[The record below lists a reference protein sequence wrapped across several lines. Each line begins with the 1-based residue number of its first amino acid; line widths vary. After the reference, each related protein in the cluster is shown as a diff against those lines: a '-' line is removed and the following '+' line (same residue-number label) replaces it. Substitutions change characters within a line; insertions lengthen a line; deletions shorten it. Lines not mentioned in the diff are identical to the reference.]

1 MSLKP
6 SSLRVGVA
14 LLAGATL
21 AIGGLSLRLLHR
33 EEARLAD
40 DARRVLQG
48 RAQIIADDLQLAVQ
62 GVENELLN
70 RLAALSATDLPGTLA
85 KWPETHPLVRNTFIW
100 NPARHRLEWP
110 DPAAPTTEEEKGFIK
125 RTEHLFAVRLE
136 PLLRSSE
143 GELPLVGQEDS
154 PRVRLQQE
162 ARKTVKSSG
171 AGNGRH
177 GWIPW
182 FEGDQLFLLGWVER
196 EGRVIGLELE
206 MTALLARVIQS
217 FPREQHPGRAWALLD
232 GAGNVVH
239 QAGSL
244 DIPRGGKPVLA
255 VGLGAV
261 LPHWQVALFS
271 TGTVVA
277 GAGGSVRLVSMLM
290 VGALLACILTGGG
303 LLLWEAGR
311 RAREARQ
318 KTTFVSNV
326 SHELKTPLTTLR
338 LYAELLRE
346 GRVAGEEKQR
356 HYLDVMI
363 AECARL
369 GRLVNNMLDFS
380 RLEQHR
386 RVYAVE
392 PMELGAW
399 LESFL
404 EPQRIRIQE
413 AGLQLVVPRPEGKL
427 TVRTDRDALEQAV
440 LNLLDNAIK
449 YAGSGKVVELHLE
462 AQGDAVQLDVLDRG
476 PGVPDGLREK
486 IFENFYRM
494 DESLTARVPGSG
506 LGLSIARR
514 LLRDLGGDLL
524 CLPRDGG
531 GACFR
536 IVLRAS

>member
-40 DARRVLQG
+40 DARRALQG

-62 GVENELLN
+62 GVENELLS
-70 RLAALSATDLPGTLA
+70 RLTALSATDLPGTLA

-100 NPARHRLEWP
+100 NPARHRLERP
-110 DPAAPTTEEEKGFIK
+110 DPDAPTTEEEKGFIK
-125 RTEHLFAVRLE
+125 RTEHLFAARLDA
-136 PLLRSSE
+136 LLRSSE
-143 GELPLVGQEDS
+143 GELPRVGQEDS

-162 ARKTVKSSG
+162 ARKIAKSSG

-217 FPREQHPGRAWALLD
+217 FPREQNPGRAWALLD

-290 VGALLACILTGGG
+290 VGALLACILAGGG

-413 AGLQLVVPRPEGKL
+413 AGLQLVVQRQEGEL

-476 PGVPDGLREK
+476 PGVPAGLCEK

-536 IVLRAS
+536 IVLRVS